1 MIVTIL
7 NGNPDPGN
15 AVFDAHLAGLSRR
28 LEAGGHESVVLALRD
43 LDIRQCTGCFAC
55 WLKTPGR
62 CVLPDLYEKVLRAYL
77 RSDLAVL
84 ASPLVLGFT
93 SALLKRATDRIVPV
107 ALPHIDGSSGECR
120 HYPRYEHAPTLGVLY
135 EPEADTDA
143 EDLEILELL
152 WRRLA
157 RNASTRLAFV
167 RPVCADPE
175 EVTHALDR
183 L

>member
-1 MIVTIL
+1 MNVTFL

-15 AVFDAHLAGLSRR
+15 AAFDAHLAGLSRR
-28 LEAGGHESVVLALRD
+28 LADGGHGSALLTLREM
-43 LDIRQCTGCFAC
+43 DIRQCTGCFAC

-62 CVLPDLYEKVLRAYL
+62 CVLPDRYENVLRAYL
-77 RSDLAVL
+77 RSDLVVL
-84 ASPLVLGFT
+84 ASPLAMGFT

-107 ALPHIDGSSGECR
+107 ALPHIDGSTGECR
-120 HYPRYEHAPTLGVLY
+120 HFPRYEHTPALGVLY
-135 EPEADTDA
+135 EPEPDTDA

-157 RNASTRLAFV
+157 RNAATRLAFV
-167 RPVCADPE
+167 RPVSVDPE
-175 EVTHALDR
+175 EVRHAIDR